1 MTERSGNSSPSASSF
16 SSRKSFGRRRKR
28 RETFSSSGESAFEEF
43 QSGDIVTDVTMET
56 SVFVV
61 NNLKKIDNDNQ
72 QKLNQPKQQRNNDD
86 DDFSM
91 KNRFSLDPFGE

>member
-1 MTERSGNSSPSASSF
+1 
-16 SSRKSFGRRRKR
+16 
-28 RETFSSSGESAFEEF
+28 
-43 QSGDIVTDVTMET
+43 MET